1 MLKIGTRRP
10 VSTGTNMDHQ
20 DAIDALDNMGLTPSK
35 TTYVPCSGCGCE
47 IHWTDY
53 GQYRWGWWCSRSCA
67 Y

>member
-1 MLKIGTRRP
+1 
-10 VSTGTNMDHQ
+10 MDHQ